1 MGRPPHVV
9 LTQVDYARLVRLLE
23 TIGDRDDLA
32 ALGEEVDRA
41 EVAASEAVPNTL
53 VTMNS
58 TMRFRDE
65 TTLKESELT
74 LVYPGDADV
83 KKNRVSVLAPIGS
96 ALIGLSVG
104 DTIDWALPLGRKTTL
119 RVIDVVYQPEAAG
132 HTHL

>member
-41 EVAASEAVPNTL
+41 EVAPAGAVPNTL

-104 DTIDWALPLGRKTTL
+104 DTIDWALPFGRKTTL